1 MARFTA
7 TQIRWGHSERNEIYC
22 PNSVQMV
29 TTRLAFNR
37 RYFYYYVS
45 VYSSGVMIVPEKNAG
60 TRIKEARQLFEKIS
74 EAVSHAVTNEYIN
87 LP

>member
-7 TQIRWGHSERNEIYC
+7 TQIRWGHTERNEIYC
-22 PNSVQMV
+22 PNSDISV

-37 RYFYYYVS
+37 RYYYYYVT
-45 VYSSGVMIVPEKNAG
+45 VYTNGAMITEKQAG
-60 TRIKEARQLFEKIS
+60 TRIKEARQLFEKVS
-74 EAVSHAVTNEYIN
+74 EAVSHAVRNEYIN